1 MTILHMAVVL
11 AVLHRA
17 LRVQRDQ
24 REPVRILARS
34 RCNSR

>member
-17 LRVQRDQ
+17 LRVQR
-24 REPVRILARS
+24 EPARS
-34 RCNSR
+34 RARSL